1 MAELGFNIPS
11 LLVFVVNF
19 TVLLGILYLFAYK
32 PVLKFLD
39 QRSENIK
46 ESLDAAENARNEA
59 KQSEERTR
67 EGLQDAR
74 REGEKFLEQARE
86 NARIYQEEE
95 MNRVRQEADN
105 FMDRAREEIKQE
117 RDGAIDG
124 VRRHFAELT
133 IRAAEQVIGRSI
145 DNEIHRELIE
155 QVLDKDNNT
164 DSKGQG

>member
-1 MAELGFNIPS
+1 
-11 LLVFVVNF
+11 VVNF
-19 TVLLGILYLFAYK
+19 SIVLGLLYLFAYK

-46 ESLDAAENARNEA
+46 ESLDAAENARYEA

-67 EGLQDAR
+67 VGLQDAR

-95 MNRVRQEADN
+95 MSRARQEADN
-105 FMDRAREEIKQE
+105 FMSRAREEIKQE
-117 RDGAIDG
+117 RDGAIDE
-124 VRRHFAELT
+124 VRRHFAGLT

-155 QVLDKDNNT
+155 KVLDQDHST
-164 DSKGQG
+164 EGKGQD